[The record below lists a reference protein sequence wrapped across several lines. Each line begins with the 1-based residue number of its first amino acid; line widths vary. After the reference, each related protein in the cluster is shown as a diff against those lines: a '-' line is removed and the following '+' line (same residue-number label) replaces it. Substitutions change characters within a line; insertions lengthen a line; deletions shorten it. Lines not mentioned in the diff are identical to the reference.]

1 MLAHHVTGLAG
12 LGRELRYYTGG
23 LRLNYT
29 LLGEPNMPKKRKKTK
44 KDNSSITRRDL
55 LKGAGAAGAAAV
67 MGPIMLTSKKSFAFQ
82 EESITAPPA
91 EPVSCDFG
99 VISPPT
105 RPFVDTLPVPATATR
120 TTLFPRPTQNANI
133 SGGEAARAPH
143 QRWGEF
149 LPEAEYNMSARASTH
164 RFHTDYLPSYIWG
177 FNGVYPAPTVR
188 NSYGDPVIV

>member
-44 KDNSSITRRDL
+44 KDNSSITRRDM

-67 MGPIMLTSKKSFAFQ
+67 LGPIMLTSRKAFAFQ
-82 EESITAPPA
+82 DPIPTAGDGGAGPVA

-105 RPFVDTLPVPATATR
+105 RPFVDTLPVPATAPR

-133 SGGEAARAPH
+133 GG
-143 QRWGEF
+143 G
-149 LPEAEYNMSARASTH
+149 
-164 RFHTDYLPSYIWG
+164 
-177 FNGVYPAPTVR
+177 
-188 NSYGDPVIV
+188 